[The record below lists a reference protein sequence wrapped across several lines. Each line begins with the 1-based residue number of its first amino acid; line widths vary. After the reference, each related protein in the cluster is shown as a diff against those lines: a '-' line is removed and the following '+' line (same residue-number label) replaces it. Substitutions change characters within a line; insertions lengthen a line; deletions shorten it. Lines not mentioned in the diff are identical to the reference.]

1 MIILIFTPLK
11 HQQRIIDCIDNNNSV
26 FVIAAM
32 GAGKTASTA
41 QGIINKLNSFEV
53 SRVLIIAPLRVAKH
67 QWPSEFKKWE
77 NFMDFVPALA
87 VGPASKRVAALDSN
101 AEITVINRE
110 NIPWLVDYFGKK
122 WPFDMIVIDES
133 SSFKRQTTSRFKAL
147 KKIRKLTKHWILL
160 TGTPSPNSLLE
171 LWPQVFLLD
180 GGDRLGKTF
189 SGFRDKYFTSDF
201 MGYSWELRQ
210 GADDAIHEKIKD
222 LCVIVESY
230 AGLPDRVDMTHKV
243 ELPPVAKSTYNA
255 MKKDFLIELN
265 DTAIDAANAA
275 VLAGKLQQIASGN
288 VYNEL
293 REVEKI
299 HSAKINALS
308 ELVDET
314 AGDNLFIAYN
324 YKHER
329 QAIID
334 KFPQAVDIKEPSAL
348 DRWNRGEI
356 KMLLAHPASSG
367 HGLNLQDGGHR
378 VVWYSPTWSN
388 ELKLQLDAR
397 LHRHGQK
404 HTTFVHTII
413 AADTIDEDII
423 DAVANKKTV
432 QDLLIRALKK

>member
-1 MIILIFTPLK
+1 MIFTPRPY
-11 HQQRIIDCIDNNNSV
+11 QQRIVDRIEKNESSFI
-26 FVIAAM
+26 IAAM
-32 GAGKTASTA
+32 GAGKTAATIA
-41 QGIINKLNSFEV
+41 AMINKLNSFDV
-53 SRVLIIAPLRVAKH
+53 ARILIIAPLRVAKE

-77 NFMDFVPALA
+77 NFSQFAPAVA
-87 VGPASKRVAALDSN
+87 IGTAQQRVSALNQNS
-101 AEITVINRE
+101 EITVINRE
-110 NIPWLVDYFGKK
+110 NMKWLVEHYGKK

-133 SSFKRQTTSRFKAL
+133 SSFKQQSTQRFKAL
-147 KKIRKLTKHWILL
+147 KKIRKLSTSWVLL

-180 GGDRLGKTF
+180 GGHRLGKTF

-201 MGYSWELRQ
+201 MGYSWELRP
-210 GADDAIHEKIKD
+210 GADNAIHEKIKD

-230 AGLPDRVDMTHKV
+230 AGLPDRIDMTHKID
-243 ELPPVAKSTYNA
+243 LPAPARAIYNA

-324 YKHER
+324 YRHER
-329 QAIID
+329 AAILN
-334 KFPQAVDIKEPSAL
+334 KFPHAVDIKSDGAV
-348 DRWNRGEI
+348 DAWNRGEI
-356 KMLLAHPASSG
+356 QMLLAHPASSG
-367 HGLNLQDGGHR
+367 HGLNLQDGGRR

-397 LHRHGQK
+397 LHRQGQTK
-404 HTTFVHTII
+404 TTFVHTII
-413 AADTIDEDII
+413 AADTIDDDII
-423 DAVANKKTV
+423 YAVNNKKTL
-432 QDLLIRALKK
+432 QDILIRALKK